1 MGALDTAVG
10 IFGTV
15 IPLGKSNNCLLARWE
30 LDGTLSWVHT
40 QSPLSCNGSFPAVID
55 ADGDGLA
62 EVLIDGTLISAA
74 TGALIQ
80 QSSSTGLGY
89 GYFTDLDG
97 DGQREW
103 LDGSAIRQSN
113 GALICE
119 TGANEGIPTS
129 ADLDGD
135 GDGEILINN
144 EGVLSW
150 YQHDCTLGNTW
161 PHSTG
166 LTQPLIADIDG
177 DGAVEVV
184 LQTESQLIAYEA
196 DGTQIWEQLL
206 ATASPMG
213 ATAMDVD
220 GNEIADIVAVTDNEL
235 LLLDGKT
242 GTARLSYVLDSTP
255 KATPYAL
262 ELNGGGA
269 PESWSPLAQAFGSSN
284 GTTVAKNKQLEPMA
298 PTEPCG
304 RHARRR
310 MAVPTQSWQLFSPE
324 QPSTAQE
331 ASLERSFAEIKPT
344 LIETCTDDCDLGV
357 VTFTVEIRI
366 LVHQTSLRA

>member
-1 MGALDTAVG
+1 M
-10 IFGTV
+10 
-15 IPLGKSNNCLLARWE
+15 
-30 LDGTLSWVHT
+30 
-40 QSPLSCNGSFPAVID
+40 
-55 ADGDGLA
+55 
-62 EVLIDGTLISAA
+62 
-74 TGALIQ
+74 
-80 QSSSTGLGY
+80 
-89 GYFTDLDG
+89 
-97 DGQREW
+97 
-103 LDGSAIRQSN
+103 
-113 GALICE
+113 
-119 TGANEGIPTS
+119 
-129 ADLDGD
+129 
-135 GDGEILINN
+135 
-144 EGVLSW
+144 
-150 YQHDCTLGNTW
+150 

-177 DGAVEVV
+177 DAVEVV

-269 PESWSPLAQAFGSSN
+269 PELVVTLSTGLWILELNNGGENTSN
-284 GTTVAKNKQLEPMA
+284 LSQWHQRSFAAGMQGDGWV
-298 PTEPCG
+298 
-304 RHARRR
+304 
-310 MAVPTQSWQLFSPE
+310 VPTQSPSNYSAQNSFN
-324 QPSTAQE
+324 STAR

-344 LIETCTDDCDLGV
+344 LIETCTMTATSEWSPSLSRLR
-357 VTFTVEIRI
+357 T